1 MFGFGNKNQPAA
13 PKKKMAFSEIIK
25 GSKPVIVDFYADWC
39 GPCRMMPPILS
50 EVKHQLGEGVDIIK
64 IDVDRNQALAASL
77 KIQSIPTVIIFK
89 RAKSVWRQSGV
100 PTAKALADAARK
112 FIETPA

>member
-50 EVKHQLGEGVDIIK
+50 EVKHQLGDGVDIIK
-64 IDVDRNQALAASL
+64 IDVIAIRPWHHPLKFSL
-77 KIQSIPTVIIFK
+77 SLVIIFK
-89 RAKSVWRQSGV
+89 RGKSVCVNPVCPLLPG
-100 PTAKALADAARK
+100 
-112 FIETPA
+112 